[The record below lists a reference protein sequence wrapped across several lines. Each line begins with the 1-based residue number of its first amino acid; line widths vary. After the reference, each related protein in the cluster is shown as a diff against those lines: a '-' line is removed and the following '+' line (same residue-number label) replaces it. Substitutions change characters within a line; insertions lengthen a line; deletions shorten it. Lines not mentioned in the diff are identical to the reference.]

1 VHWADWVEEGADEYR
16 QAGCRKP
23 YLQVLLDLLE
33 LTEEPEVVREI
44 IADERR
50 FERIKKQFKKKRL
63 KARQELR
70 MMKELAE
77 QRNNYV
83 RSLKRNRFGKEECE
97 EDSSIAA
104 RRR

>member
-1 VHWADWVEEGADEYR
+1 
-16 QAGCRKP
+16 
-23 YLQVLLDLLE
+23 LQKFVAKKKNGHPPK

-50 FERIKKQFKKKRL
+50 FERKKKQFKKRL

-83 RSLKRNRFGKEECE
+83 RSLKRNRFGEEKCE
-97 EDSSIAA
+97 EDSSLAA